1 MTSTVW
7 HSFSK
12 QRLLDQFHRGKKGE
26 VEERKKRNVHGQA
39 DESKFYY
46 NAVAG

>member
-12 QRLLDQFHRGKKGE
+12 QRLLDQEKKGKLK
-26 VEERKKRNVHGQA
+26 RKKRNVHGQA

-46 NAVAG
+46 KAVAG